1 MTKARDAQRATAI
14 RPIGAALATTAVVT
28 ALSYGVPAE
37 HAASAVGIGFLA
49 ATYYLCLRDEEPD
62 TPRHFGLSLGGLLER
77 DPLDYLGI
85 ARSAARET
93 GFALLIAAVVFPLFW
108 VGFYFW
114 WAPRAPFHPAPVSFV
129 ASDAMGQFLV
139 IALPEEA
146 FYRGYLQTSLDD
158 VSWTPQWTLLGT
170 RVGVGVIVTSL
181 IFALGHVATDVDPN
195 RLSVFFPS
203 LLFGWLRTRRQGI
216 KAAARAAFHAM
227 CNPFC
232 VLPSPILLQ
241 FWSLNAASRVPH
253 PPRRARSRRRSR
265 RRGSHDRSDH
275 RRRRQSR
282 RAGRCAERSDRL
294 GR

>member
-1 MTKARDAQRATAI
+1 VTKAGDAQRVTAI

-37 HAASAVGIGFLA
+37 HAASAVGIGFLV
-49 ATYYLCLRDEEPD
+49 ATYFLCLRDDEPE

-77 DPLDYLGI
+77 EPLDYLGI

-93 GFALLIAAVVFPLFW
+93 GFALLVASVVFPLFW

-158 VSWTPQWTLLGT
+158 VWTPHVRVLGT
-170 RVGVGVIVTSL
+170 RVGVGLVVTSL
-181 IFALGHVATDVDPN
+181 IFALGHVATDVNPN

-216 KAAARAAFHAM
+216 GCSAAFHAM
-227 CNPFC
+227 CNLF
-232 VLPSPILLQ
+232 
-241 FWSLNAASRVPH
+241 ASYLAH
-253 PPRRARSRRRSR
+253 SYGFGA
-265 RRGSHDRSDH
+265 
-275 RRRRQSR
+275 
-282 RAGRCAERSDRL
+282 
-294 GR
+294 